1 MSSKVG
7 DDVSVEQV
15 SFVVVV
21 VVGVR
26 VDVYYPF
33 YL

>member
-1 MSSKVG
+1 LLLVG
-7 DDVSVEQV
+7 AE
-15 SFVVVV
+15 VVVMKVV

-26 VDVYYPF
+26 VDLELGRD